1 MQYIAYGRVHPER
14 AAVFFSEVK
23 LEFSGQGHLRVK
35 CDAGQLTA
43 IFDWVGNDVDG
54 AKLTIEHFAQMI
66 ASALGFSLNCGYSVE
81 LISVHQVGS
90 ESGPFT
96 FGVKAPNEA
105 PDNQAVVFNH
115 AVDFAVKNVYF
126 RLALRDYM
134 RAITDQHD
142 CAFYCF
148 RTIEAISKSFSSKQ
162 GVNGWDEM
170 HSALGTCK
178 EDIILKIKNYAD
190 PVRHGNWLEAPGLNN
205 AQRKDMLGYTQ
216 SILMK
221 FLKHSSE

>member
-1 MQYIAYGRVHPER
+1 MQYIAYGRIQPER
-14 AAVFFSEVK
+14 AAVFFEEVK
-23 LEFSGQGHLRVK
+23 LDFSGKGYLRVK

-43 IFDWVGNDVDG
+43 IFDWDGNDVVG

-66 ASALGFSLNCGYSVE
+66 ASSLGFSLNCGYSVE

-90 ESGPFT
+90 EGGPYT
-96 FGVKAPNEA
+96 FGVKAPNDA
-105 PDNQAVVFNH
+105 PEDQLLVFND
-115 AVDFAVKNVYF
+115 ALLFAVKNVYF

-148 RTIEAISKSFSSKQ
+148 RTLEAISKSFSSKP

-170 HSALGTCK
+170 HSALGSCK
-178 EDIILKIKNYAD
+178 DDIISKIKNYAD
-190 PVRHGNWLEAPGLNN
+190 PVRHGNWVEAPDLNN

-216 SILMK
+216 SILMA
-221 FLKHSSE
+221 FLKYGS